1 MLKAIRA
8 CMVMLMI
15 AVAAAM
21 ALSVAFSKDAQ
32 AKDGLTKV
40 VFAECARSEGWVP
53 VYLAQ
58 TLGFFQEEGLDPE
71 FITYKDGPLAL
82 MGLLNGDA
90 EFCIIGFE
98 PVLMAHEKGQ
108 SSKVILTTLDS
119 QPYTFV
125 SRPEL
130 KSAADFKGKV
140 VFAGMPGSAP
150 YFFVKTILRN
160 AGVNPDKDVTFAS
173 LEYGA
178 ELVAM
183 NRGQIDGAYVRA
195 TRFKQIEEAG
205 GRILLDATDPA
216 KHKEVYGSE
225 KYEAMNVQVR
235 DDYIKE
241 HPEQVQAFANAV
253 YKGMLWQAAHTD
265 KEVADAI
272 APMFPGRNIDAGLI
286 SVLRKCFSAD
296 GQFTKAGYDAVI
308 NFCLANGVL
317 KKAIPMDDAV
327 DQTFMKKAKATI
339 H

>member
-1 MLKAIRA
+1 MLRSSIRA
-8 CMVMLMI
+8 YM
-15 AVAAAM
+15 VAA
-21 ALSVAFSKDAQ
+21 LTVAIMIGAATGAQ
-32 AKDGLTKV
+32 ANKELTKV
-40 VFAECARSEGWVP
+40 VFAECARSEGWLP
-53 VYLAQ
+53 VHLAQ
-58 TLGFFQEEGLDPE
+58 TLGFFEEEGLDPE

-98 PVLMAHEKGQ
+98 PVLMAYEKGQ
-108 SSKVILTTLDS
+108 SSKVIMTTLDS

-130 KSAADFKGKV
+130 TSAADFKGKV

-160 AGVNPDKDVTFAS
+160 AGVDPDKEVTFAS

-178 ELVAM
+178 ELVAI

-195 TRFKQIEEAG
+195 TRFKQIEEMG
-205 GRILLDATDPA
+205 GRIILDATIPA

-225 KYEAMNVQVR
+225 KYQAMSVQVR

-241 HPEQVQAFANAV
+241 HPEIVQAFSNAV
-253 YKGMLWQAAHTD
+253 YKGILWQMSHSDEEIAKA
-265 KEVADAI
+265 V

-286 SVLRKCFSAD
+286 SVLRKCWSTD
-296 GQFTKAGYDAVI
+296 GLYTEEGYNSVI
-308 NFCLANGVL
+308 DFCVANGVI
-317 KKAIPMDDAV
+317 KTHIPMRETV
-327 DQTFMKKAKATI
+327 DNSFMEKAKANI

>member
-1 MLKAIRA
+1 MLGKNFRTCLVTILTVAI
-8 CMVMLMI
+8 MI
-15 AVAAAM
+15 VSMATAATAE
-21 ALSVAFSKDAQ
+21 K
-32 AKDGLTKV
+32 KLTKV
-40 VFAECARSEGWVP
+40 VFAECARSEGWLP
-53 VYLAQ
+53 VHLAQ
-58 TLGFFQEEGLDPE
+58 TLGYFEEAGLDPE

-108 SSKVILTTLDS
+108 SSKVIMTTLDS

-130 KSAADFKGKV
+130 TSPADFKNKI

-160 AGVNPDKDVTFAS
+160 SGVDPDKEVTFAS

-183 NRGQIDGAYVRA
+183 NRKQIDGAYVRA
-195 TRFKQIEEAG
+195 TRFKQVDEMG
-205 GRILLDATDPA
+205 GRVLLDATIPA

-225 KYEAMNVQVR
+225 KYQAMSVQVR

-241 HPEQVQAFANAV
+241 HPEIVQAFSNAV
-253 YKGMLWQAAHTD
+253 YKGMLWQMSHTD
-265 KEVADAI
+265 EEIAKAV

-286 SVLRKCFSAD
+286 SVLRKCWSTD
-296 GQFTKAGYDAVI
+296 GIYTTEGYGAVI
-308 NFCLANGVL
+308 DFCVANGVIREP
-317 KKAIPMDDAV
+317 IPMADTV
-327 DQTFMKKAKATI
+327 DNSFMENAKKNI